1 MGTPPL
7 SSQARQSR
15 FLLLLMKTNFHKKCK
30 RYMDAKGESKEI
42 KIYRRSFQEMKG
54 VSSRVDH
61 SFIHSFT
68 PASIGRAPLIC
79 QAPLPT
85 PVTPV
90 LNVTERP
97 ALSGSFS
104 SRWVRR
110 FLRSIHVHWQQWI
123 TLDFFGWKMIWVG
136 LHFRRMTPRH
146 VYKKWWGR

>member
-1 MGTPPL
+1 
-7 SSQARQSR
+7 
-15 FLLLLMKTNFHKKCK
+15 
-30 RYMDAKGESKEI
+30 MDAKGESKEI

-104 SRWVRR
+104 SR
-110 FLRSIHVHWQQWI
+110 
-123 TLDFFGWKMIWVG
+123 
-136 LHFRRMTPRH
+136 
-146 VYKKWWGR
+146 